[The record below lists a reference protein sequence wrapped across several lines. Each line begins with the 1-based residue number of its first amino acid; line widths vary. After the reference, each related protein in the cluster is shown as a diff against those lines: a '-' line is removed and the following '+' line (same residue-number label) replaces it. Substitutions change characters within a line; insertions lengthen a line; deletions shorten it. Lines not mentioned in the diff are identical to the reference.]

1 MFSSR
6 IKDFG
11 VFLEVR
17 SIARDRII
25 TYKELLTNPRIANLL
40 YVDKV
45 IIELSLVGYIFL
57 EVCCVFQF
65 VFFLGLELITWY
77 ITQKGTVGNKRK

>member
-45 IIELSLVGYIFL
+45 IIELSLVVVYIFL

-65 VFFLGLELITWY
+65 VFFTPRADHVVY
-77 ITQKGTVGNKRK
+77 YPKGNSRK

>member
-45 IIELSLVGYIFL
+45 IIELSLVVVYIFL

-65 VFFLGLELITWY
+65 VFLRQELITWY
-77 ITQKGTVGNKRK
+77 ITQKETVGNKRK

>member
-1 MFSSR
+1 MCISTGAENFRIKAGRMFSSR

-17 SIARDRII
+17 SIARDKII

-45 IIELSLVGYIFL
+45 IIELSLVVVYLFL

-65 VFFLGLELITWY
+65 VFF
-77 ITQKGTVGNKRK
+77 

>member
-17 SIARDRII
+17 SIARDKII

-45 IIELSLVGYIFL
+45 IIELSLVVVYLFL

-65 VFFLGLELITWY
+65 VFF
-77 ITQKGTVGNKRK
+77 RP